1 MVNIKTTDEALK
13 QYEERFNEPL
23 SERYIANLD
32 SLDIVSIVEECLAAD
47 LDFYQLQQK
56 KYGEDIIL

>member
-13 QYEERFNEPL
+13 QYEQHFNEPL
-23 SERYIANLD
+23 SERYIANAD
-32 SLDIVSIVEECLAAD
+32 NLDIVAIVEECLKHD
-47 LDFYQLQQK
+47 LDYHQLQQK